1 LKALFENAKGNGV
14 MVINI
19 IVVMESSLRSI

>member
-1 LKALFENAKGNGV
+1 MKALFENAKGNGV